1 MGVLRL
7 STKTKLNLMNKFE
20 LQKPTMQ
27 FHIDVIK
34 LCGRFPRNAA
44 GYETAKQL
52 IRSAGSVGANYRA
65 ACRAKSNADWIFKI
79 EVVLEEA
86 DESLYWMQASKAAN
100 LIEGE
105 DLEALI
111 KESNELVSIFNAADI
126 TSKKKKGDVKN
137 AKSNKFKSQDIK
149 RKD

>member
-1 MGVLRL
+1 MGILRL
-7 STKTKLNLMNKFE
+7 STKTKLNHMNKFE
-20 LQKPTMQ
+20 LQKRTMQ

-126 TSKKKKGDVKN
+126 TSKKNRDAGNSKN
-137 AKSNKFKSQDIK
+137 PKIPKSQNQK
-149 RKD
+149 

>member
-7 STKTKLNLMNKFE
+7 STKTKLNHMNKFE
-20 LQKPTMQ
+20 LQQRTMQ
-27 FHIDVIK
+27 FHVDVIK

-44 GYETAKQL
+44 GFETAKQL

-86 DESLYWMQASKAAN
+86 DESLYWMQA
-100 LIEGE
+100 
-105 DLEALI
+105 
-111 KESNELVSIFNAADI
+111 
-126 TSKKKKGDVKN
+126 
-137 AKSNKFKSQDIK
+137 
-149 RKD
+149 